1 MPENEQLK
9 PLESYNFISECF
21 FLTHQCLNMGFKPL
35 NEKFVKLNQ
44 SLGRIQ
50 RLYQDATNQGGN
62 DSMEPVRQLKSKME
76 EGMKHLLSLW
86 LFEKIVCP
94 SLHPHPQGTALII
107 NPHQTQK

>member
-1 MPENEQLK
+1 MSSYTSIFLYFSGLEKETCLIPLAENERLE
-9 PLESYNFISECF
+9 PLDSYNFISECF

-50 RLYQDATNQGGN
+50 RLYQEARGQGGN

-76 EGMKHLLSLW
+76 EGTL
-86 LFEKIVCP
+86 
-94 SLHPHPQGTALII
+94 
-107 NPHQTQK
+107 